1 VEKNVSG
8 YPDEGTV
15 REHVGEVTGCVVV
28 GVDGS
33 ACGRKALGFAAHEA
47 RVRACPLVVVR
58 AWSVTTAPQPA
69 GTEPGVVPSLAA
81 FEAAVEAVMRDE
93 VADVLGDDP
102 GCELVVRPVHDSAG
116 DVLVEA
122 SEHAVLVVVGSRGLG
137 AVAGLLLGS
146 VSDHLV
152 RRAQGPVAVVR

>member
-1 VEKNVSG
+1 MGS

-15 REHVGEVTGCVVV
+15 RERIGNVTGCVVV

-33 ACGRKALGFAAHEA
+33 ACGRKALGFAAYEA
-47 RVRACPLVVVR
+47 RVRGCPLVVLR
-58 AWSVTTAPQPA
+58 AWSVTTAPQPE
-69 GTEPGVVPSLAA
+69 GTGPGAVPPLAA
-81 FEAAVEAVMRDE
+81 FESAVESAVRDE
-93 VADVLGDDP
+93 VADVLGEDP
-102 GCELVVRPVHDSAG
+102 GCEVVVRPVHDSAG

-122 SEHAVLVVVGSRGLG
+122 SEHAVLVVVGSRGHS

-152 RRAQGPVAVVR
+152 RRAHGPVAVVR

>member
-1 VEKNVSG
+1 MRKNVG
-8 YPDEGTV
+8 TYPDEGTV
-15 REHVGEVTGCVVV
+15 RERVGEVTGCVVV

-47 RVRACPLVVVR
+47 RVRGCPLVVVR
-58 AWSVTTAPQPA
+58 AWSVTTAPQPEGA
-69 GTEPGVVPSLAA
+69 GHGVVPPLAA
-81 FEAAVEAVMRDE
+81 FESAVESSVRDE
-93 VADVLGDDP
+93 VADVLGEDP
-102 GCELVVRPVHDSAG
+102 GCEVAVRPVHDSAG

-122 SEHAVLVVVGSRGLG
+122 SEHAILVVVGSRGLG